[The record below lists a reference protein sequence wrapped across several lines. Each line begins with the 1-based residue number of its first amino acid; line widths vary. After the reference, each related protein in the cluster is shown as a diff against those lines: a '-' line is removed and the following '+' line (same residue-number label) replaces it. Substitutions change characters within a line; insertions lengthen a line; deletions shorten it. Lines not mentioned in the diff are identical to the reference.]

1 MAGTI
6 REGARP
12 KLTERE
18 RFWLRHHEACVASG
32 STAKAYA
39 KAHGLSIHAFYQ
51 SRKRLRRQG
60 KLAKAAVGAT
70 RRGPGGPAPRFAQVA
85 TLRVPAA
92 IRYRVRLANGVL
104 VEWEGGAEASE
115 LEAVLRAAGSLG

>member
-1 MAGTI
+1 MAGTV

-32 STAKAYA
+32 GTAKAYA
-39 KAHGLSIHAFYQ
+39 KAQGLSVQALYQ
-51 SRKRLRRQG
+51 SRKRLRREG
-60 KLAKAAVGAT
+60 KLEKAKAGA
-70 RRGPGGPAPRFAQVA
+70 RRRLGGRASRFAQVA
-85 TLRVPAA
+85 TLRVAA
-92 IRYRVRLANGVL
+92 ATRYRVRLANGVL

-115 LEAVLRAAGSLG
+115 LEAVLRAAGTLG

>member
-6 REGARP
+6 REGSRP

-18 RFWLRHHEACVASG
+18 RFWLRHHETCVASG
-32 STAKAYA
+32 RTAKAYA
-39 KAHGLSIHAFYQ
+39 KAHGLSIQAFYQ

-70 RRGPGGPAPRFAQVA
+70 RRRRGAPAARFAQVT
-85 TLRVPAA
+85 TLRVAA
-92 IRYRVRLANGVL
+92 ATRYRVRLANGIL
-104 VEWEGGAEASE
+104 VEWEGRAEASE
-115 LEAVLRAAGSLG
+115 LEAVLRAAGTLG